1 MAVQLTLENQERE
14 LLSRIL
20 NDYLDNL
27 RMEIGATDSR
37 NMRAEMHR
45 NEETIKSI
53 LESLSSGSSAGTA
66 SG

>member
-1 MAVQLTLENQERE
+1 MPTQLNLENEERE

-20 NDYLDNL
+20 SDYLGNL

-45 NEETIKSI
+45 NEETIMSI
-53 LESLSSGSSAGTA
+53 VERLTSGSSAKTV